1 MVYMADSISLA
12 VLENLVHMSREDY
25 PKGYI
30 VLSATIPD
38 YLAVVDLV
46 ASPGSTSTVGDFWFD
61 AGKSAA
67 ARVSSAVVPGEFNY
81 LLNPTHS
88 DFSRLLIDVG
98 TFVFDPR
105 LFG

>member
-12 VLENLVHMSREDY
+12 VLENLVH
-25 PKGYI
+25 I
-30 VLSATIPD
+30 
-38 YLAVVDLV
+38 
-46 ASPGSTSTVGDFWFD
+46 F
-61 AGKSAA
+61 
-67 ARVSSAVVPGEFNY
+67 